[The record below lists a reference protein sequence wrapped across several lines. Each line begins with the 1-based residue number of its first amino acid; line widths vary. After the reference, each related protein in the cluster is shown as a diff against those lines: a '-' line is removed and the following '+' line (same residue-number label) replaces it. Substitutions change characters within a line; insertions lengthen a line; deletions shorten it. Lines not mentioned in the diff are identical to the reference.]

1 MRYAAALLALSCAA
15 QHAAAVR
22 RAQLQAP
29 ADFHADSFLFAGN
42 ISPQY
47 SCLVLTDLDDG
58 GTDTLRV
65 ALGDPRCVR
74 VAIAAGLTIAVTQ
87 PLVVTRSVRIE
98 CDYGA
103 AVIVPL
109 VPPVPQPPLWDSL
122 GGAAPQLAATGGAG
136 VADNATLAGALPG
149 ACALDG
155 GGVTRLITVPR
166 TAPSGLRVN
175 VTNVVLRS
183 GFAGG
188 SGPQD
193 GGGAIF
199 LAAPS
204 SLMLLHHVTFVDNS
218 ASSNGG
224 AVLLANT
231 AALVALACRFDDNV
245 RFCARCSLPYPFDAA
260 HLLAAR
266 CWFWSRRRGFK
277 CRAGGDQVV
286 GRAQRERPGGRGGAG
301 WH

>member
-1 MRYAAALLALSCAA
+1 
-15 QHAAAVR
+15 
-22 RAQLQAP
+22 
-29 ADFHADSFLFAGN
+29 
-42 ISPQY
+42 
-47 SCLVLTDLDDG
+47 
-58 GTDTLRV
+58 
-65 ALGDPRCVR
+65 
-74 VAIAAGLTIAVTQ
+74 
-87 PLVVTRSVRIE
+87 VRIE